1 MRPWPTVLLCL
12 LLLPGSVLA
21 ASRQYGQ
28 VRAVVV
34 RVCDGDTVVVDIP
47 EYPDVVGKDIRVRLA
62 GVDAPELRDPDP
74 GLRQAAWAAREA
86 MAALLPPG
94 SVVTLSNIRRDKYFR
109 LDADIT
115 FDGRD
120 VAASLGLP
128 RQTQPTGHTGQPP
141 RAVRPVS
148 SWGGAVVVTP

>member
-1 MRPWPTVLLCL
+1 MRPGPFLPTCL
-12 LLLPGSVLA
+12 LAVFLA
-21 ASRQYGQ
+21 VSARADGGRSYGN
-28 VRAVVV
+28 VDAVVV

-74 GLRQAAWAAREA
+74 KLRQAAWAARDA

-94 SVVTLSNIRRDKYFR
+94 SVVTLGNIRRDKYFR

-115 FDGRD
+115 FAGRD
-120 VAASLGLP
+120 VAASLGLT
-128 RQTQPTGHTGQPP
+128 RQAQTAQTGQPK
-141 RAVRPVS
+141 RRIRPAATWEWS
-148 SWGGAVVVTP
+148 QR